1 MCDGRKEVESELL
14 KLKLKKEKILLTGNG
29 RVANGVIE
37 ILNLSKIKEVS
48 KYEFLYKEFDEA
60 VFCRIDT
67 MDYNERIDGGNSE
80 KYDFYANPENINLLS

>member
-1 MCDGRKEVESELL
+1 MGFLTYGLKSGQYNLKAANLCDGRKEVESELL

-29 RVANGVIE
+29 RVMNGVIE

-60 VFCRIDT
+60 VFVELIQWII
-67 MDYNERIDGGNSE
+67 MKG
-80 KYDFYANPENINLLS
+80 